1 MKNKKEIES
10 VSRRCFLKKLGGV
23 ALSGAMYKLSLL
35 GGNLL
40 WARPVFAADAPKR
53 VVFVY
58 IAGGAIPDQ
67 WMPSGSETSFT
78 LPAMSAPLE
87 PVKQHCVFL
96 NGVNMNNAGHGLT
109 SKALGSDKT
118 MTLDIY
124 IARTLGQVTPFSQL
138 QLGVISNGYGS
149 ISRYNWNEPAYEDN
163 PFNAFERLFGAGVA
177 AMEDLPTRR
186 KRSVLDCSLEALN
199 QMRSRLGSFEKA
211 RLDEHADAVQRVEA
225 RLSAASQTGGS
236 GGACTTPVF
245 NTQGFSGDTTSDVN
259 FDAVADLQVDITTLA
274 LKCDLTRVVSLMF
287 GNHQSDFTVPEAGV
301 DTNYHQSIHGRPAED
316 YIAYRAYFT
325 GKLRYLI
332 QSLANTED
340 MDGGSLLD
348 NTIVLQV
355 SDMGDGRSHG
365 GDNVPYMLAGG
376 GGGVL
381 TTGRSLALGG
391 VSHNTILDTVAQAAG
406 IDVSAAGYEPYG
418 DGPISGIFN

>member
-1 MKNKKEIES
+1 MKDKREIES
-10 VSRRCFLKKLGGV
+10 VSRRGFLKKLGGV

-124 IARTLGQVTPFSQL
+124 MAQTLGQVSPFSQL
-138 QLGVISNGYGS
+138 QLGVISNGFGS

-163 PFNAFERLFGAGVA
+163 PFNAFERLFGAGA
-177 AMEDLPTRR
+177 AATEDLSTRR

-199 QMRSRLGSFEKA
+199 QMRNRLGSFEKT
-211 RLDEHADAVQRVEA
+211 RLDEHANAIQRVEA
-225 RLSAASQTGGS
+225 RLSAASQAGG
-236 GGACTTPVF
+236 GEGACTTPTF
-245 NTQGFSGDTTSDVN
+245 NTEGFSGDTSSDLN

-325 GKLRYLI
+325 EKLRYLI
-332 QSLANTED
+332 QSLANTAD
-340 MDGGSLLD
+340 MDGNSLLD
-348 NTIVLQV
+348 NTLVLQV

-365 GDNVPYMLAGG
+365 GENVPYMLAGG

-391 VSHNTILDTVAQAAG
+391 LSHNTLLDTVAQAAG
-406 IDVSAAGYEPYG
+406 VDVGASGYEPYG
-418 DGPISGIFN
+418 DGPVSGIFN